1 MRNSALIG
9 CISERADNINTYNKP
24 QMTYVKQKNI
34 TNCNNKYIL
43 NIISVILSPM
53 VTTLW
58 KTEVI
63 MELKFWQRT
72 SLHPFHT
79 N

>member
-9 CISERADNINTYNKP
+9 CISERADNINTYNQL

-53 VTTLW
+53 VM
-58 KTEVI
+58 TEVI
-63 MELKFWQRT
+63 MELQFWQRT